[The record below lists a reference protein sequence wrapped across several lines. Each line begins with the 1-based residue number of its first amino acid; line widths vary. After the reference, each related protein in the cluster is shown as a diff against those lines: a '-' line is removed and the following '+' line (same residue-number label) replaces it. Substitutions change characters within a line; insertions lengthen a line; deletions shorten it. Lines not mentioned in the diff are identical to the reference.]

1 MAIYPIEIRRCRHI
15 KTNGTQCGSPA
26 VKDKELC
33 YYHEKNQPKTV
44 ELYIDGERYSDSQ
57 LWLPVFEDAYS
68 IQTVI
73 RQVVQLLLARRIERK
88 DASLLLYALQ
98 IASSN
103 LKTMQAEKAKP
114 TQVVVEPEK
123 AAETPLGMTQWS
135 ANGPGHD
142 LEDTS
147 RAKEVDWSS
156 LGRPPSAQECHDAM
170 CPMEKVALIDGL
182 EKMGTIRK
190 GAMSEAMFHGG
201 PDPLLPAMKQLREDY
216 KRRSEL

>member
-135 ANGPGHD
+135 ANGR
-142 LEDTS
+142 DTIL
-147 RAKEVDWSS
+147 RTRRE
-156 LGRPPSAQECHDAM
+156 R
-170 CPMEKVALIDGL
+170 
-182 EKMGTIRK
+182 RK
-190 GAMSEAMFHGG
+190 WIGV
-201 PDPLLPAMKQLREDY
+201 RWVVRRR
-216 KRRSEL
+216 RRSAMTPCAPWKKLH